1 MIGALREWLLSVTAA
16 AILCALAQG
25 LIPPG
30 PVRRVGRLTA
40 GLVMAAALLSPLASL
55 KGVEPEEWLESWQPQ
70 EEVQELEQQRD
81 ETMKTIIEEEC
92 SAYIVDKAAQLGA
105 ECRVEVL
112 CAPEGDGAFL
122 PWQVTVTGDL
132 TSVQR
137 EQLTQQIQED
147 LGVPPERQQYGTKEE
162 SP

>member
-1 MIGALREWLLSVTAA
+1 MMGALKEWLLSVTAA

-40 GLVMAAALLSPLASL
+40 GLVMAAALLAPLASL
-55 KGVEPEEWLESWQPQ
+55 RGVELEQWLESWQPQ
-70 EEVQELEQQRD
+70 QEVQGLEEQRD
-81 ETMKTIIEEEC
+81 ETMKSIIEEEC

-105 ECRVEVL
+105 ECQVTVV
-112 CAPEGDGAFL
+112 CSSEGEGVFL
-122 PWQVTVTGDL
+122 PWQITVTGDL
-132 TSVQR
+132 SPGQQ
-137 EQLTQQIQED
+137 EQLTRQIQED
-147 LGVPPERQQYGTKEE
+147 LGVPPERQQYETKEE

>member
-1 MIGALREWLLSVTAA
+1 MMGALKEWLLSVTAA

-40 GLVMAAALLSPLASL
+40 GLVMATALLAPLASL
-55 KGVEPEEWLESWQPQ
+55 RGIEPEQWLESWQPQ

-105 ECRVEVL
+105 DCQVQVV
-112 CAPEGDGAFL
+112 CAPEGEGVFL

-132 TSVQR
+132 SSSQR
-137 EQLTQQIQED
+137 DQLAAQIQEE
-147 LGVPPERQQYGTKEE
+147 LGVPSERQQYGTKEE
-162 SP
+162 TP

>member
-1 MIGALREWLLSVTAA
+1 MGALREWLLSVTAA

-40 GLVMAAALLSPLASL
+40 GLVMAAALLAPLASL
-55 KGVEPEEWLESWQPQ
+55 RGVEPQQWLESWQPQ
-70 EEVQELEQQRD
+70 QEAEDLEEQRD

-92 SAYIVDKAAQLGA
+92 GAYIVDKAAGLGA
-105 ECRVEVL
+105 ACEAQVV
-112 CAPEGDGAFL
+112 CAPEGEGVFL

-132 TSVQR
+132 TPGQR
-137 EQLTQQIQED
+137 EQLTRQIQEE
-147 LGVPPERQQYGTKEE
+147 LGVPPERQQYATKEE

>member
-1 MIGALREWLLSVTAA
+1 MMGALREWLLSVTAA

-40 GLVMAAALLSPLASL
+40 GLVMAAALLAPLASL
-55 KGVEPEEWLESWQPQ
+55 RGVEPEQWLESWQSQ
-70 EEVQELEQQRD
+70 EEMQDLEEQRD

-92 SAYIVDKAAQLGA
+92 SAYIVDKAAALGA
-105 ECRVEVL
+105 DCQAQVV
-112 CAPEGDGAFL
+112 CAPEGEGVFL
-122 PWQVTVTGDL
+122 PQQVTVTGDL
-132 TSVQR
+132 SPGQR
-137 EQLTQQIQED
+137 EQLSAQIQED
-147 LGVPPERQQYGTKEE
+147 LGVPPERQQYETKEE

>member
-92 SAYIVDKAAQLGA
+92 SAYIVDKAAQLGRSVRWK
-105 ECRVEVL
+105 CCVPRR
-112 CAPEGDGAFL
+112 G
-122 PWQVTVTGDL
+122 TGHFFPG
-132 TSVQR
+132 R
-137 EQLTQQIQED
+137 
-147 LGVPPERQQYGTKEE
+147 

>member
-1 MIGALREWLLSVTAA
+1 MMGALREWLLSVTAA

-40 GLVMAAALLSPLASL
+40 GLVMAAALLAPLASL
-55 KGVEPEEWLESWQPQ
+55 RGVEPEQWLESWQPQ
-70 EEVQELEQQRD
+70 EEVQGLEEQRD
-81 ETMKTIIEEEC
+81 ETMKSIIEEEC

-105 ECRVEVL
+105 ECQVTVV
-112 CAPEGDGAFL
+112 CSSEGEGVFL
-122 PWQVTVTGDL
+122 PWQITVTGDL
-132 TSVQR
+132 PPGQQ

-147 LGVPPERQQYGTKEE
+147 LGVPPERQQYETKEE

>member
-1 MIGALREWLLSVTAA
+1 MTAA

-40 GLVMAAALLSPLASL
+40 GLVMAVALLSPLASL
-55 KGVEPEEWLESWQPQ
+55 KGVEPEQWLESWQPQ
-70 EEVQELEQQRD
+70 GEVQELEEQRD

-92 SAYIVDKAAQLGA
+92 GAYIVDKAAQLGA
-105 ECRVEVL
+105 ECQVEIE
-112 CAPEGDGAFL
+112 CTPEGDGVFL

-132 TSVQR
+132 SPSQK
-137 EQLTQQIQED
+137 EQLTRQIQEE
-147 LGVPPERQQYGTKEE
+147 LGVPPERQQYATKEE

>member
-92 SAYIVDKAAQLGA
+92 SAYIVDKAAQYMHCIPDRKSTRLT
-105 ECRVEVL
+105 
-112 CAPEGDGAFL
+112 P
-122 PWQVTVTGDL
+122 VT
-132 TSVQR
+132 SR
-137 EQLTQQIQED
+137 SRM
-147 LGVPPERQQYGTKEE
+147 P
-162 SP
+162 SSA

>member
-1 MIGALREWLLSVTAA
+1 MMGALREWLLSVTAA

-40 GLVMAAALLSPLASL
+40 GLVMAAALLAPLASL
-55 KGVEPEEWLESWQPQ
+55 RGVEPEQWLESWQPQ
-70 EEVQELEQQRD
+70 EEVQGLEEQRD
-81 ETMKTIIEEEC
+81 ETMKSIIEEEC

-105 ECRVEVL
+105 VCEVQVV
-112 CAPEGDGAFL
+112 CSSEGEGVFL
-122 PWQVTVTGDL
+122 PWQITVTGDL
-132 TSVQR
+132 PPGQQQ
-137 EQLTQQIQED
+137 QLTQQIQED
-147 LGVPPERQQYGTKEE
+147 LGVPPERQQYETKEE

>member
-1 MIGALREWLLSVTAA
+1 MMGALKEWLLSVTAA

-70 EEVQELEQQRD
+70 GEVQELEEQRD
-81 ETMKTIIEEEC
+81 ETMKTIIEAEC
-92 SAYIVDKAAQLGA
+92 SAYIVDKAAALGA
-105 ECRVEVL
+105 ECQVEIE
-112 CAPEGDGAFL
+112 CAPEGDGVFL

-132 TSVQR
+132 TSGQR

-147 LGVPPERQQYGTKEE
+147 LDVPPERQQYATKEE

>member
-1 MIGALREWLLSVTAA
+1 MGALGEWLLSVTAA

-25 LIPPG
+25 LIPSG

-40 GLVMAAALLSPLASL
+40 GLVMAAALLAPLASL
-55 KGVEPEEWLESWQPQ
+55 RGMDPERWLENWQPQ
-70 EEVQELEQQRD
+70 EEMGALEEQRD

-92 SAYIVDKAAQLGA
+92 GAYIVDKAAALGA
-105 ECRVEVL
+105 DCRVQVV
-112 CAPEGDGAFL
+112 CAPEGEGVFL

-132 TSVQR
+132 SAEQR
-137 EQLTQQIQED
+137 ARLTDQIQED
-147 LGVPPERQQYGTKEE
+147 LGVPPERQQYETKEE

>member
-1 MIGALREWLLSVTAA
+1 MMGALKEWLLSVTAA

-25 LIPPG
+25 LISPG

-40 GLVMAAALLSPLASL
+40 GLVMAVALLSPLASL
-55 KGVEPEEWLESWQPQ
+55 KGVEPGEWLESWHPQ
-70 EEVQELEQQRD
+70 GEVQELEEQRD
-81 ETMKTIIEEEC
+81 ETMKTVIEAEC
-92 SAYIVDKAAQLGA
+92 SAYIVDKAAALGA
-105 ECRVEVL
+105 ECQVEIE
-112 CAPEGDGAFL
+112 CAPEGDGVFL

-132 TSVQR
+132 TSGQR

-147 LGVPPERQQYGTKEE
+147 LGVPPERQQYATKEE

>member
-1 MIGALREWLLSVTAA
+1 MMGALREWLLSVTAA

-40 GLVMAAALLSPLASL
+40 GLVMAAALLAPLAGL
-55 KGVEPEEWLESWQPQ
+55 RGVEPEQWLESWQPQ
-70 EEVQELEQQRD
+70 EEVQGLEEQRD
-81 ETMKTIIEEEC
+81 ETMKSIIEEEC

-105 ECRVEVL
+105 ECQVTVV
-112 CAPEGDGAFL
+112 CSSEGEGVFL
-122 PWQVTVTGDL
+122 PWQITVTGDL
-132 TSVQR
+132 PPGQQ

-147 LGVPPERQQYGTKEE
+147 LGVPPERQQYETKEE

>member
-1 MIGALREWLLSVTAA
+1 MMGVLREWLLSVTAA

-40 GLVMAAALLSPLASL
+40 GLVMAAALLAPLASL
-55 KGVEPEEWLESWQPQ
+55 RGVEPEQWLESWQPQ
-70 EEVQELEQQRD
+70 KEVQGLEEQRD
-81 ETMKTIIEEEC
+81 ETMKSIIEEEC

-105 ECRVEVL
+105 ECQVTVV
-112 CAPEGDGAFL
+112 CSSEGEGVFL
-122 PWQVTVTGDL
+122 PWQITVTGDL
-132 TSVQR
+132 SPGQQ
-137 EQLTQQIQED
+137 EQLTRQIQED
-147 LGVPPERQQYGTKEE
+147 LGVPPERQQYETKEE

>member
-1 MIGALREWLLSVTAA
+1 MMGALREWLLSVTAA

-40 GLVMAAALLSPLASL
+40 GLVMAAALLAPLASL
-55 KGVEPEEWLESWQPQ
+55 RGVDPEQWLESWQPQ
-70 EEVQELEQQRD
+70 EEVQGLEEQRD
-81 ETMKTIIEEEC
+81 ETMKTIIEAEC

-105 ECRVEVL
+105 ECEAQVV
-112 CAPEGDGAFL
+112 CAPEGEGVFL
-122 PWQVTVTGDL
+122 PWQVTITGDL
-132 TSVQR
+132 SPGQR
-137 EQLTQQIQED
+137 EQLTGQLQEE